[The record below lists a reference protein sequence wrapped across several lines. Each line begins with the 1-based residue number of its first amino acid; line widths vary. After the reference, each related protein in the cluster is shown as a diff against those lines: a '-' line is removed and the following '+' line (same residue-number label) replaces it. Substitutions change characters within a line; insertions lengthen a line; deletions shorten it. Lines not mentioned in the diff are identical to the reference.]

1 MSVADRATALGPYA
15 QRLIENEEV
24 QANLERALAASRDAY
39 GRARGKKRKA
49 EAVQDRQIQRRLL
62 EAVQAAREVVQ
73 TLGAE
78 REKQQR
84 NRRGRVLAGAGVVAA
99 GAAALAL
106 VPQVRQKVLSRFQGD
121 PGGAP
126 PAQGPVQ

>member
-1 MSVADRATALGPYA
+1 MSVADRAAALGPYA
-15 QRLIENEEV
+15 QRLIENQEV

-39 GRARGKKRKA
+39 GRARDKKRKT

-73 TLGAE
+73 TVGAE

-84 NRRGRVLAGAGVVAA
+84 NRRARVLAGAGLVAA
-99 GAAALAL
+99 GAAAVGL
-106 VPQVRQKVLSRFQGD
+106 VPQVRQKVFSRLQGD
-121 PGGAP
+121 ASGTP
-126 PAQGPVQ
+126 PAAQ